1 MIKVCPKRRRGRL
14 HRKANNALQS
24 TINDNT
30 TKIAIQGTAQKVT
43 TLSAATA
50 AQNLDVVF
58 LKNYSDWLQVSLLDA
73 SGPTKAQQMRH
84 LQSVVTEA
92 RHLYEAALHV
102 RSQLL
107 LPHHPDVISTKFSLA
122 ELLDAPRG
130 DSVEVCETEDGRR
143 ANSLRE
149 EILSAYN
156 VEEREENA
164 ASVGG

>member
-24 TINDNT
+24 TTNDNT

-50 AQNLDVVF
+50 AQNLAVF